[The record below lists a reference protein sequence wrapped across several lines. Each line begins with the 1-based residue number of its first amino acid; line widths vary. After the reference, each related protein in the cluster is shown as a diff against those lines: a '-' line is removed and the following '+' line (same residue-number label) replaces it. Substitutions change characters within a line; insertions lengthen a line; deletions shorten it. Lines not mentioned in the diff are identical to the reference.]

1 MKRAAAA
8 VLLCLFMAG
17 CATPQTDALLRLPRA
32 VPQQGAVADPVFFAQ
47 NTNECG
53 PAALAMMLG
62 HTGLTVSPDALVS
75 EVYAPGRDGSLTS
88 AMVAAARRHGRI
100 AYPID
105 TLSAL
110 FSEIN
115 RGRQVLVL
123 QNLGLSWV
131 PQWHY
136 AVAVGYDLTDRTI
149 ILHSGTTKFL
159 ETPLPTFERTWKRG
173 EHWAL
178 LTLRPGEFPE
188 NADEA
193 TYMTS
198 VAGME
203 RAGALAAAAEAYTAA
218 LARWPQNPVAL
229 MGLGNTLYGL
239 GNLRAAAAAFQ
250 VATTRLPDNADA
262 FNNLGHVLA
271 ELGELAEAEK
281 AARIAVEL
289 GGQNI
294 ETYQD
299 TLHGIQDRL
308 GLPRSAGKP
317 A

>member
-1 MKRAAAA
+1 M
-8 VLLCLFMAG
+8 
-17 CATPQTDALLRLPRA
+17 PQR
-32 VPQQGAVADPVFFAQ
+32 GAVADPVFFAQ

-62 HTGLTVSPDALVS
+62 HAGLTIGPDELVS
-75 EVYAPGRDGSLTS
+75 EVYAPGREGSLAS

-100 AYPID
+100 AYPIND
-105 TLSAL
+105 LSAV

-115 RGRQVLVL
+115 QGRQVLVL
-123 QNLGLSWV
+123 QNLGLSWF

-136 AVAVGYDLTDRTI
+136 AVAVGYDLAARTI

-159 ETPLPTFERTWKRG
+159 ATPLSTFERTWTRG

-188 NADEA
+188 NVNET

-198 VAGME
+198 VAGVE
-203 RAGALAAAAEAYTAA
+203 RAGALGAAADAYAAA
-218 LARWPQNPVAL
+218 LARWPQNPIAL
-229 MGLGNTLYGL
+229 MGLGNTQYGL
-239 GNLRAAAAAFQ
+239 GNLRAAAEAFR

-271 ELGELAEAEK
+271 ELGELIEAEK
-281 AARIAVEL
+281 AARTAVEL
-289 GGQNI
+289 GGQNAK
-294 ETYQD
+294 TYQD
-299 TLHGIQDRL
+299 TLQGIQERL
-308 GLPRSAGKP
+308 SLRQKP